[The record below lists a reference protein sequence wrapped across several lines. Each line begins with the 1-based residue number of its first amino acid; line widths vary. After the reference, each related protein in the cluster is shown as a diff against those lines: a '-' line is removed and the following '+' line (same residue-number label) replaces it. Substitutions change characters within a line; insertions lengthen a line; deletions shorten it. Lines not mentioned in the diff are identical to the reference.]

1 MVNWPR
7 KNASP
12 LRLRHLDLVK
22 GALTSR
28 RVVLKL
34 DGLRDAYGRLTNSAV
49 EGVGVRSGW
58 QKRTPRTFCS
68 PFLEYGN

>member
-12 LRLRHLDLVK
+12 HRLRYLDLVK

-28 RVVLKL
+28 RVVLAL
-34 DGLRDAYGRLTNSAV
+34 NGLRDASGRLTNSAV

-58 QKRTPRTFCS
+58 QKRTP
-68 PFLEYGN
+68 

>member
-22 GALTSR
+22 GALTFR
-28 RVVLKL
+28 RVVLTL
-34 DGLRDAYGRLTNSAV
+34 NGLRDASGRLTNSAV